1 VKLNWIAKSTIVT
14 AFLYPTSLIAIRRSN
29 GVTDSVLVFVMLA
42 LMTLL
47 ILLLTEHARLNA
59 SVNNKLLMPSVSVAL
74 FGNVL
79 LSHIMDKPSQPITI
93 FMGIGFTVQLLA
105 VVLVAWREKHK
116 GSPKAPAL

>member
-59 SVNNKLLMPSVSVAL
+59 SVNNKLLM
-74 FGNVL
+74 
-79 LSHIMDKPSQPITI
+79 DKPSQPITI